1 MRDLCCTKAAKLKVK
16 LIAPIKHIFYFGAF
30 QDIVFIC
37 YIYIFFKRKCISA
50 KVEDTLLTTVHS
62 FMTLI

>member
-1 MRDLCCTKAAKLKVK
+1 M
-16 LIAPIKHIFYFGAF
+16 
-30 QDIVFIC
+30 VFIC